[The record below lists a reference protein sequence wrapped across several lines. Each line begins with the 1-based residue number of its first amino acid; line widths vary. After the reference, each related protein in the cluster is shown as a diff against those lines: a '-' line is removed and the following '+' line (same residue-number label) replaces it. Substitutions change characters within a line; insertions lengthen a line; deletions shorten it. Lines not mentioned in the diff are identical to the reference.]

1 MRQGFLGVAFIVASL
16 AVADPVFGQTTDV
29 FTQNQTLSAKAFGDE
44 LIRRLKSGDYEGAL
58 EWLEGHPDVL
68 SRDEGQKLQI
78 QLLMFLGRDRQA
90 RALSETYL
98 SGHPN
103 DATARFQLAELH
115 FRARQDQAAAFAYR
129 LALAGNLDEAR
140 RTAAYGRLEQIEGRK
155 RWRYWVGGS
164 VAPDSNLNSA
174 TNSTRVDLFGLPFE
188 LSDDARRRS
197 GVSVNAFGGIDRIVE
212 FTPSLGLRLSTV
224 ASVTDLPGN
233 DADLGYLSLRMGPQW
248 RLDQTTVVSVQVKR
262 SRQWYG
268 GEVWEDT
275 EGIGLES
282 DSYSANRRW
291 TGALNL
297 DRVSARLNPARGG
310 HLWSFEAARTQF
322 LGNSSL
328 WRLGTSVIRR
338 EAKSAPEAY
347 LQGQLSIGRLFQGP
361 KATFIYTEASVGHR
375 RYDAE
380 AVAFRTRR
388 IDREASIEV
397 RLSKRDWFLW
407 GGHPFVSVSASQ
419 NRSSINLYEYD
430 RTRVEFG
437 FTREF

>member
-1 MRQGFLGVAFIVASL
+1 MRQRVLGVAFILSIL
-16 AVADPVFGQTTDV
+16 AVANPVFSQTTEALAES
-29 FTQNQTLSAKAFGDE
+29 QTLIAKAFGDE
-44 LIRRLKSGDYEGAL
+44 LIRRLKSSDYEGAL

-68 SRDEGQKLQI
+68 SRAEGQKLQI

-98 SGHPN
+98 SSHPN

-140 RTAAYGRLEQIEGRK
+140 RVAAYGRLEQIEGRK
-155 RWRYWVGGS
+155 RWRYWIGGS

-188 LSDDARRRS
+188 LSEDARRRS
-197 GVSVNAFGGIDRIVE
+197 GISVNAFGGVDRIVE
-212 FTPSLGLRLSTV
+212 FTPSLGLRISTV
-224 ASVTDLPGN
+224 ASITDLPGS

-248 RLDQTTVVSVQVKR
+248 RLDQTTVMSVQVKQ
-262 SRQWYG
+262 SRRWYG
-268 GEVWEDT
+268 GKVLEDA
-275 EGIGLES
+275 EGIGVES
-282 DSYSANRRW
+282 DSYSSNRRW

-297 DRVSARLNPARGG
+297 ERISARVNPARDG
-310 HLWSFEAARTQF
+310 HLLSFEASRTQF
-322 LGNSSL
+322 LSNSSL
-328 WRLGTSVIRR
+328 WRLGTSIVRR
-338 EAKSAPEAY
+338 EAKSAQEAY

-375 RYDAE
+375 RFDAE
-380 AVAFRTRR
+380 AIAFGTRR
-388 IDREASIEV
+388 TDREASIEV
-397 RLSKRDWFLW
+397 RLSKRDWSLW
-407 GGHPFVSVSASQ
+407 GGHPFVSASTSQ
-419 NRSSINLYEYD
+419 NKSSISLYEYD
-430 RTRVEFG
+430 RMRVEFG